1 MILKFEHLL
10 IYLCYEENFK
20 MNVVTEKIK
29 NSFLDS
35 VAAESV
41 LRFVSSA
48 FKSAIFLFLSPI
60 ASYTNT
66 II

>member
-1 MILKFEHLL
+1 
-10 IYLCYEENFK
+10 
-20 MNVVTEKIK
+20 MNVITDKIK

-66 II
+66 IIQRERSRKINWDEG